1 MRNRIVLGVLLL
13 AAIACGGGS
22 NPPSTASNAS
32 AQPTAATSTTSKA
45 SPEAQAVVN
54 AADRDPG
61 DKELDAG
68 RRPAEMLTFY
78 GVKPGMKLL
87 EIAAAGGYT
96 SEILGRAVG
105 ASGTVY
111 AQNNAWILEKF
122 ADKTLSAR
130 LAKPVNKNMVK
141 VVREFDDPIPPEA
154 KDLDGVFIVLIYHD
168 LFWLNDGKIDRAKMN
183 AAVLKALK
191 PGGFYAI
198 IDHSGRPGTG
208 AKEVNTIHRIE
219 EKVIR
224 EEVEKAGFK
233 LAAEGDFLR
242 HPEDTRDWDASPGS
256 PKRGQTD
263 RFALKYVKP

>member
-1 MRNRIVLGVLLL
+1 MRKGLLL
-13 AAIACGGGS
+13 AAVLGIVACGGGGGS
-22 NPPSTASNAS
+22 PAPASEPKPTTNA
-32 AQPTAATSTTSKA
+32 AASSSA
-45 SPEAQAVVN
+45 SPDAQAIVA
-54 AADRDPG
+54 AADRDSG

-111 AQNNAWILEKF
+111 AQNNAFILEKF

-130 LAKPVNKNMVK
+130 LAKPVNKNIVK
-141 VVREFDDPIPPEA
+141 VVRELDDPIPPEA
-154 KDLDGVFIVLIYHD
+154 KDLDGVFIVLVYHD
-168 LFWLNDGKIDRAKMN
+168 LFWLNDHKIDRAKMN
-183 AAVLKALK
+183 AAVFGALK

-208 AKEVNTIHRIE
+208 AKEVDTLHRIE

-242 HPEDTRDWDASPGS
+242 HPEDTRDWDASPGG